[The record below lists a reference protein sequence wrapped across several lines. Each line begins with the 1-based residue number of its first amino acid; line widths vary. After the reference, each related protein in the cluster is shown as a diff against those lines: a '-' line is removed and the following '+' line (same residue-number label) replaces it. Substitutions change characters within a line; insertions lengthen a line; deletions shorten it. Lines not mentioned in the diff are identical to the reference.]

1 MLMVF
6 PCIYFFYHHLIY
18 WLFMWFQRQTVN
30 TAARMESNGEAN
42 KIHISEST
50 AKLIE
55 AAGYE

>member
-1 MLMVF
+1 
-6 PCIYFFYHHLIY
+6 
-18 WLFMWFQRQTVN
+18 MWFQRQTVN